1 MMVLL
6 DASGHPTTARSSSL
20 ALLNPARVWEGVEG
34 DASELSGVVA
44 ELLKP
49 VLPSDGFCD
58 FGQAK
63 RHP

>member
-34 DASELSGVVA
+34 DASELSGRVVKA
-44 ELLKP
+44 
-49 VLPSDGFCD
+49 SSA
-58 FGQAK
+58 Q
-63 RHP
+63 